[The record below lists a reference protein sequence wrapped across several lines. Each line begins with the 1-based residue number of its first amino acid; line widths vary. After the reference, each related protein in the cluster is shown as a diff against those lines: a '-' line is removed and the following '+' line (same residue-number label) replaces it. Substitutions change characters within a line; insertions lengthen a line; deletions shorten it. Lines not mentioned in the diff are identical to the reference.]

1 MENNNS
7 DSFNPAQP
15 FSTQAMPPQQVS
27 SMSSSPQG
35 SSSKITIVLFIILIL
50 VIISG
55 GVVLYIVNQPSQ
67 SQINEPPYM
76 MPPTQPPVEPTIIP
90 TITPTVDEELLN
102 LEDPI
107 DATADL
113 QDIDTDLQQL

>member
-1 MENNNS
+1 MENNNNEP
-7 DSFNPAQP
+7 FNPAQP
-15 FSTQAMPPQQVS
+15 FSTQAMPPQQAS
-27 SMSSSPQG
+27 SMSATPQG
-35 SSSKITIVLFIILIL
+35 SSSKVTIVLFIILII

-67 SQINEPPYM
+67 STNEPTYLT
-76 MPPTQPPVEPTIIP
+76 PPTQPPVEPTIIP

-113 QDIDTDLQQL
+113 QDIDTELQQL